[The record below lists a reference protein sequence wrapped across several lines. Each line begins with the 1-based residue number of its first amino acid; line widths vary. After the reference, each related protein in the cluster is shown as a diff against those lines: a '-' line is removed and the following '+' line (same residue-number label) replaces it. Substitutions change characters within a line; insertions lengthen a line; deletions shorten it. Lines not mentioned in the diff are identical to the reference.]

1 MTEAIEI
8 DYRMYSSDSIFFSY
22 WNEAQIVKDNL
33 IIFMTNIGN
42 LFFWYIFADLVWLCY
57 I

>member
-1 MTEAIEI
+1 MTIEI

-33 IIFMTNIGN
+33 SIENRIYREELKESLGMN
-42 LFFWYIFADLVWLCY
+42 FFSPFQP
-57 I
+57 